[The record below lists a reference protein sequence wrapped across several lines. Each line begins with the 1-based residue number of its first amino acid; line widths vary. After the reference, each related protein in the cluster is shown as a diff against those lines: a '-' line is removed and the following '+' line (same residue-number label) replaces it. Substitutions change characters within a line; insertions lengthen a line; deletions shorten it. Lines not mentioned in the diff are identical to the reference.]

1 MRFTLLPLI
10 IASLSVQAIAE
21 EHSHTAHRSHG
32 THQHGVGT
40 LNLGLDEQSLLIELE
55 LPAMNVVGFEH
66 QPKTDEQQQ
75 RIEQTSA
82 KLKDGN
88 LLFDLPKK
96 AKCRLLQASV
106 ESELLSDDDEHH
118 DEHEHHDKHEHH
130 HEHEYEQHDEHKD
143 HDDHEHKTEAHSEF
157 AAHYEFLCRKPQ
169 QLDAITVKLF
179 ASLPGTERLDAQVIS
194 TTGQLGKKLTAKD
207 NRLPLR

>member
-1 MRFTLLPLI
+1 MRFTLLSLL
-10 IASLSVQAIAE
+10 IASLSVQAVAE
-21 EHSHTAHRSHG
+21 DHSHTSSHRSHG
-32 THQHGVGT
+32 AHQHGVGS

-75 RIEQTSA
+75 RIEQASA

-88 LLFDLPKK
+88 LMFDLPKK

-106 ESELLSDDDEHH
+106 ESELLSDNDEHKDH
-118 DEHEHHDKHEHH
+118 DEHGHHDKHEHH
-130 HEHEYEQHDEHKD
+130 DEHEAEV
-143 HDDHEHKTEAHSEF
+143 HSEF

-169 QLDAITVKLF
+169 KLDAITVKLF
-179 ASLPGTERLDAQVIS
+179 ATLPGTERLDAQVIS
-194 TTGQLGKKLTAKD
+194 TKGQLGKKLTAKD